1 MKKVN
6 LKLWMLALA
15 SFCFLT
21 NLNAQNMK
29 KEIEATIS
37 SYAKGGDNHDT
48 RLLQIVLHEDYRL
61 VWNDK
66 TKPDLFIADKATF
79 IGNIEKK
86 VWGGDKRKVD
96 IKITEVFD
104 DNNALARVTMTGAK
118 ADFESVYTLVRQGNE
133 WKILHELVTAKFKQ

>member
-1 MKKVN
+1 MKTVK
-6 LKLWMLALA
+6 LKLLVMAIA
-15 SFCFLT
+15 SFCFFT
-21 NLNAQNMK
+21 QLNAQNMK

-37 SYAKGGDNHDT
+37 NYAKGGDNHDT
-48 RLLQIVLHEDYRL
+48 GLLQTVLHDDYRL

-79 IGNIEKK
+79 IGNIEQK

-104 DNNALARVTMTGAK
+104 GNNALARVTMTGAK
-118 ADFESVYTLVRQGNE
+118 ADFESVYTLVRQGDE